1 MSVVTA
7 ARGIDE
13 LLAEA
18 RSRITRRT
26 PEEARSGDVVFV
38 DLRSH
43 DERARDGIIPGS
55 IHVPRSVLEW
65 RCDPASGWSNPSVA
79 DRALPLVLVCAHGYS
94 SSFAAAA
101 LVELG
106 FEHAGDLI
114 GGFEAWREAGLPV
127 AAAPPPDD
135 ALPGMGGPQ

>member
-1 MSVVTA
+1 MTQ
-7 ARGIDE
+7 RGIDD

-18 RSRITRRT
+18 RSHIARYT
-26 PEEARSGDVVFV
+26 PEEARTADVVLV
-38 DLRSH
+38 DLRSN

-65 RCDPASGWSNPSVA
+65 RCDPGSGWSNPNVS
-79 DRALPLVLVCAHGYS
+79 DRSLPLVLVCAHGYS

-106 FEHAGDLI
+106 FERAGDLV
-114 GGFEAWREAGLPV
+114 GGFEAWRGAGLPV